1 MPRGSRAGQ
10 ADRRGDRGGQPPARG
25 RRQALPRP
33 QEGGQGRGKG
43 GGTPTANAAGN
54 KGGDPAPGPGS
65 HPHSSRRRARTGGR
79 RCRSPVSCR
88 SSSSSRSRGSR
99 VRVTEGVLQWLDD
112 WCSEFDAALQ
122 ASMPAAGVPTVQPV
136 LPQVQRPPQQPAP
149 VLGQPPQAPSPPLPP
164 PAHARTGGRR
174 RRSPVSSGSRS
185 SSRESRMRAA
195 RMLLYRRD
203 PHYRQWVDDGEQMGT
218 EHLASWPAGS
228 VEASSPVGACS
239 PSGSESPSS
248 ECPASSGSGS
258 TKQGRSR
265 IAWLAAEWATRAH
278 REK

>member
-10 ADRRGDRGGQPPARG
+10 ADRRGNRGGQPPARG

-54 KGGDPAPGPGS
+54 KP
-65 HPHSSRRRARTGGR
+65 GGR

-88 SSSSSRSRGSR
+88 PRSSSRSRGSR

-122 ASMPAAGVPTVQPV
+122 ASMPAAGVPTVQPM

-203 PHYRQWVDDGEQMGT
+203 PHYRQWVDDEEQMGR
-218 EHLASWPAGS
+218 EHVASWPAGS

-265 IAWLAAEWATRAH
+265 IAWLAGGVHGRPAAE
-278 REK
+278 